1 VSAEPALV
9 IRPNGLRVA
18 LLAADPERRR
28 LLAAMLA
35 AAGHDLADSPD
46 AADVLLA
53 DGMAAPGEGRP
64 VLALGGGEEAQAGLL
79 PREASPAQID
89 AALRAVAAG
98 LVVRP
103 AGEPGAAFESLAD
116 PAVPLLS
123 PRELEI
129 LAAIGEGL
137 SNKEVARRLG
147 ISPHTVKF
155 HVESLFRKLGAV
167 SRADAVAK
175 GLRRQIIDL

>member
-1 VSAEPALV
+1 MRAAS
-9 IRPNGLRVA
+9 GLRVA
-18 LLAADPERRR
+18 ILAADPERRQA
-28 LLAAMLA
+28 LAAMLA
-35 AAGHDLADSPD
+35 AAGHDLAVSAD

-53 DGMAAPGEGRP
+53 DGIATAAEGRP
-64 VLALGGGEEAQAGLL
+64 VLALGGGDEAQAGLL
-79 PREASPAQID
+79 PRDANAAQID

-98 LVVRP
+98 LVVR
-103 AGEPGAAFESLAD
+103 AGETGTGFDALAD
-116 PAVPLLS
+116 SGAPLLS

-129 LAAIGEGL
+129 LASIGEGL
-137 SNKEVARRLG
+137 SNKEVARRFG